1 MLTAAAVC
9 PHPPA
14 LVPEMTGSAWRDG
27 VPGLDGSAPA
37 AQELGRLRT
46 ACDTATTWLLA
57 QRPDLLVIVGGA
69 GRSAE
74 YPAAAPGSLAP
85 FGLPGKAGD
94 DAPALL
100 LSLTIGR
107 WLLGRAMSGD
117 EERGASPMLSLVSVA
132 WSAPRAACLGLGAEL
147 ASRAPRVALLVMGDG
162 TARRARGVPG
172 AADPEA
178 ERYDA
183 GVAAALAGADAA
195 KLAGLDPGLSAELF
209 AAGRAA
215 WQVLAGAV
223 DAGGPAGVRGDLR
236 YAATPFEVTYFVS
249 TWHRVVPHG
258 AASQDAVAG

>member
-94 DAPALL
+94 DAPALP

-107 WLLGRAMSGD
+107 WLLGRAMSRD

-236 YAATPFEVTYFVS
+236 YAATPFEVTYFVA